1 MSKDKT
7 KIIKS
12 QFSTDKLVLNK
23 LQNFEINRSAA
34 NDESVFFLQESAE
47 DFSITELMKILNIS
61 TTKEIEYLIKK
72 LELDQPKYRYLNA
85 TNKWLYSN
93 KALNLLALYIR
104 FKAS

>member
-1 MSKDKT
+1 MLKDKINI
-7 KIIKS
+7 KKS
-12 QFSTDKLVLNK
+12 QFSTDQLVLNK
-23 LQNFEINRSAA
+23 LQNFAISTLAA
-34 NDESVFFLQESAE
+34 NDESVIFLPESVE
-47 DFSITELMKILNIS
+47 YFSITELMKILNIS

-72 LELDQPKYRYLNA
+72 LELNQPKYRYLNA

>member
-12 QFSTDKLVLNK
+12 QISTDKLVLNK
-23 LQNFEINRSAA
+23 LQNFAISTSAA
-34 NDESVFFLQESAE
+34 NDESVIFLPKSVE
-47 DFSITELMKILNIS
+47 DYSITELMKILNIS

-72 LELDQPKYRYLNA
+72 LGLDQPKYRYLNA

>member
-1 MSKDKT
+1 MNNDKLYIM
-7 KIIKS
+7 KNQIP
-12 QFSTDKLVLNK
+12 TDKLVLNK
-23 LQNFEINRSAA
+23 LQNFAISTLAA
-34 NDESVFFLQESAE
+34 NDESVIFLPESVE
-47 DFSITELMKILNIS
+47 YFSITELMKILNIS

-72 LELDQPKYRYLNA
+72 LELNQPKYRYLNA

>member
-1 MSKDKT
+1 MFKDKT

-23 LQNFEINRSAA
+23 LQNFAISTSAA

-85 TNKWLYSN
+85 ANKWLYNN
-93 KALNLLALYIR
+93 KALNLLASYIR

>member
-85 TNKWLYSN
+85 ANKWLYNN

>member
-72 LELDQPKYRYLNA
+72 LELNQPKYRYLNA

>member
-12 QFSTDKLVLNK
+12 QFSTDQLVLNK
-23 LQNFEINRSAA
+23 LQNFAISTSAA
-34 NDESVFFLQESAE
+34 NDESVIFLSKSVEY
-47 DFSITELMKILNIS
+47 FSITELMKILNIS

>member
-1 MSKDKT
+1 MNNDKLYIM
-7 KIIKS
+7 KN
-12 QFSTDKLVLNK
+12 QFQTDKLVLNK

-72 LELDQPKYRYLNA
+72 LGLDQPKYRYLNA

>member
-23 LQNFEINRSAA
+23 LQNFAISTSAA

-85 TNKWLYSN
+85 ANKWLYNN
-93 KALNLLALYIR
+93 KALNLLASYIR

>member
-12 QFSTDKLVLNK
+12 QFSTDNLMLNK
-23 LQNFEINRSAA
+23 LQNFAISTSAA
-34 NDESVFFLQESAE
+34 NDESVIFLPKSVE

>member
-1 MSKDKT
+1 MNNDKLYIM
-7 KIIKS
+7 KN
-12 QFSTDKLVLNK
+12 QFQTDKLVLNK
-23 LQNFEINRSAA
+23 LQNFAISTSAA

>member
-12 QFSTDKLVLNK
+12 QFLTDKLVLNK
-23 LQNFEINRSAA
+23 LQNFAISTLAA
-34 NDESVFFLQESAE
+34 NDESVIYLPESVE

>member
-12 QFSTDKLVLNK
+12 QFSTDQLVLNK
-23 LQNFEINRSAA
+23 LQNFAISTLAA
-34 NDESVFFLQESAE
+34 NDESVIFLPESVE

>member
-12 QFSTDKLVLNK
+12 QIPTDKLVLNK
-23 LQNFEINRSAA
+23 LQNFEISTSAA
-34 NDESVFFLQESAE
+34 NDESVIFLPKSVE

>member
-23 LQNFEINRSAA
+23 LQNFAISTSAA
-34 NDESVFFLQESAE
+34 NDESVIFLPESVE
-47 DFSITELMKILNIS
+47 GFSITELMKILNIS
-61 TTKEIEYLIKK
+61 STKEIEYLIKK
-72 LELDQPKYRYLNA
+72 LELNQPKYRYLNA